1 MNAAGTMRAASLIVT
16 LALSLPATSHAGQQP
31 TEPGWPQ
38 PVQNNLMY
46 SYAKLSQN
54 ELRTGNGDSTYRW
67 EGEGWYGGNINRAW
81 FKTEGNLNLDSGA
94 LDEAETQALYSRAI
108 TRYFNLQAGAR
119 YNFDPT
125 PSRGY
130 GAFGVEG
137 LAPLFWEIGLF
148 GFVSDGGHYAARVEG
163 HYDLRLTQRLILQPQ
178 FEINFYTKADPR
190 SGIGAGLSDL
200 DSGLRLRYE
209 IRRQF
214 APYIGITYEKKY
226 GQSASFARA
235 DGDAVEDFRFVA
247 GIRVWF

>member
-1 MNAAGTMRAASLIVT
+1 MSGRIRRMGWVALTMM
-16 LALSLPATSHAGQQP
+16 LPMTAVAQQQP

-38 PVQNNLMY
+38 PIHNNLMY

-81 FKTEGNLNLDSGA
+81 FKTEGNLNVDSGA

-108 TRYFNLQAGAR
+108 SPYFNLQAGAR
-119 YNFDPT
+119 YNFDPI
-125 PSRGY
+125 PSRGW
-130 GAFGVEG
+130 GAFGIEG
-137 LAPLFWEIGLF
+137 LAPLFWEVGLF
-148 GFVSDGGHYAARVEG
+148 GFVSDNGHYAARVEG
-163 HYDLRLTQRLILQPQ
+163 HYDLRLTQRLVLQPQ
-178 FEINFYTKADPR
+178 FELNLYTKSDPR
-190 SGIGAGLSDL
+190 ARLGAGLSDL

-209 IRRQF
+209 IWREF

-235 DGDAVEDFRFVA
+235 DGGSAEDFRVVS